1 MKFWNS
7 ARFYPVWA
15 LAFWEW
21 DYAEAYWEHCR
32 VMDAFYLLLGGR
44 R

>member
-1 MKFWNS
+1 MT
-7 ARFYPVWA
+7 AVFYLMWMV
-15 LAFWEW
+15 AFSEW

-32 VMDAFYLLLGGR
+32 MMDAFYLLLGGR